1 VVPGTTTPQIRI
13 VNTQNLKAVANV
25 PENYL
30 GSVHVGSNVQVVL
43 PELNNKTLNVK
54 VTVAG
59 KLIDPNSRSYT
70 IEAKIP
76 SDKDFHP
83 NQIALIKI
91 QDYSVSNA
99 IVVPV
104 SSIQNDQ
111 KGKYVL
117 VASKENGQLVARKKI
132 VEIGQ
137 LYADKIEVKSG
148 LQAGDVVIVDGV
160 QGLYDGLPITTGK

>member
-1 VVPGTTTPQIRI
+1 
-13 VNTQNLKAVANV
+13 
-25 PENYL
+25 
-30 GSVHVGSNVQVVL
+30 VHVGSNVQVVL